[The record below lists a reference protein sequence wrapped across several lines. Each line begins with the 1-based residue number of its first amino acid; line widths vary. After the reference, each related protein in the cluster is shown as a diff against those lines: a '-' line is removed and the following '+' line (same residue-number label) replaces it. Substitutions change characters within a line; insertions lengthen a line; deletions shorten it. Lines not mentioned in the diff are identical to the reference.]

1 MPLNWLC
8 KGKNFICGAPRIN
21 YPKGEVL
28 NMKNILITGSEG
40 QLGKY
45 FSNRLLEQGHNVTGY
60 DINQKSSNNEISYR
74 QVDITKESEVKAAV
88 EDLGGKLDILINN
101 AGTAVFTPFEVR
113 TEDEIDRVMDV
124 NIKGLLFLTQQV
136 FTKIF
141 KPNNS
146 GRIINIGS
154 IYGVISGDMNIYK
167 EGDRRTSEIYG
178 ASKAAVIQLSK
189 YFSTYM
195 APFNVSVNCISPGG
209 IFNNQSESFVKAY
222 AKKVPMKKMGHEE
235 DLFAALD
242 FLISNSS
249 NYLTGQNII
258 VDGGLTAW

>member
-1 MPLNWLC
+1 MPKKKCIPEFL
-8 KGKNFICGAPRIN
+8 AIN
-21 YPKGEVL
+21 YPNDKVL

-45 FSNRLLEQGHNVTGY
+45 FSNKLLEQGHNVTGY
-60 DINQKSSNNEISYR
+60 DVQQNSSNNDLSYR
-74 QVDITKESEVKAAV
+74 QVDITKESEVRAAV
-88 EDLGGKLDILINN
+88 EDLGEKLDVLINN
-101 AGTAVFTPFEVR
+101 AGTAAFTPFEER
-113 TEDEIDRVMDV
+113 TEEEIDRVMDV

-141 KPNNS
+141 KPNS
-146 GRIINIGS
+146 GGRIINMGS
-154 IYGVISGDMNIYK
+154 IYGVVSGDMNIYK

-178 ASKAAVIQLSK
+178 ASKAAVIQLTK

-209 IFNNQSESFVKAY
+209 IFNHQSESFVKAY
-222 AKKVPMKKMGHEE
+222 TNKVPMKKMGHEE

-242 FLISNSS
+242 FLISTSS
-249 NYLTGQNII
+249 SYLTGQNII
-258 VDGGLTAW
+258 IDGGLTAW